1 MRLKQREANGARRRK
16 KTASVDAWQYKLG
29 KVTKSYSSTWSS
41 LSWASLAGTFIDSS
55 FGVMRLTK
63 TERLLLANQYEIL
76 ARLNP
81 DFESSYYT
89 KREVV
94 LRGFELDMNSLFHT
108 FDEEGLSVDGC
119 SEVINIL
126 AMYEHLDGSF
136 QRLEDKN
143 GISPGDIQFP
153 GFHEDTE
160 GRQFSYTNHLMKDH
174 RFMYLH
180 RDYQR
185 PAEPMLPAYRTM
197 LRVWEPMKSRLAG
210 VQPWLSAAEIL
221 QVLQSG
227 KTH

>member
-1 MRLKQREANGARRRK
+1 
-16 KTASVDAWQYKLG
+16 
-29 KVTKSYSSTWSS
+29 
-41 LSWASLAGTFIDSS
+41 
-55 FGVMRLTK
+55 MRLTK

-81 DFESSYYT
+81 EFESTYYT

-94 LRGFELDMNSLFHT
+94 LRGYELEMSSLFHS
-108 FDEEGLSVDGC
+108 FDEEGLSADAC

-143 GISPGDIQFP
+143 GIHVGDIQFP
-153 GFHEDTE
+153 GFNEDAE

-180 RDYQR
+180 RDYR
-185 PAEPMLPAYRTM
+185 SPTEPMLPVYRAM
-197 LRVWEPMKSRLAG
+197 LRVWEPMKSRLGG
-210 VQPWLSAAEIL
+210 VQPWLPAAEI
-221 QVLQSG
+221 QRVLRAG
-227 KTH
+227 KSH